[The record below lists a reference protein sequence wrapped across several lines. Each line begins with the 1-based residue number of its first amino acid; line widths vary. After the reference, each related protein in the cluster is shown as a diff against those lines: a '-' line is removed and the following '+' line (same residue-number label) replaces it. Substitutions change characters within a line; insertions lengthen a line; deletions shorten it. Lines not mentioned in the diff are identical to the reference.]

1 VKLPKEIQNILKGLA
16 TTRSTVK
23 AHLKRKGI
31 INSSSLAASDSRCG
45 HSDDLDSVT
54 SHRYLQS
61 IERPKAESVVIVQKE
76 SSEAMTKQIER
87 ILPVRTRRNASINV
101 VYPHMV

>member
-1 VKLPKEIQNILKGLA
+1 MKLPQEIQNILIGLA

-23 AHLKRKGI
+23 AHFKRKRI
-31 INSSSLAASDSRCG
+31 IDDGSLGVSDSRG
-45 HSDDLDSVT
+45 GQSDDLDSVT

-61 IERPKAESVVIVQKE
+61 IERLKAESVVVAQKE
-76 SSEAMTKQIER
+76 SNVASKQIER
-87 ILPVRTRRNASINV
+87 IPQVRTRRNVSINV